1 MFLIPRPLAAGWLIV
16 NRLTFM
22 ENDKP
27 ENLALER
34 IKQLQEKRQQILALS
49 PQEALDRILQ
59 DPQQLP
65 LVHSFPEQDLYF
77 LIHDIGP
84 EDALPVLALASEKQ
98 WDHIVD
104 LEAWQKDRIDIKSV
118 SRWLGLLLDADPQRF
133 IRWFLEQKLEFIE
146 FYLFNNIEVRVREHD
161 QDPSELGDDFFTLDD
176 IYYIRFIDPP
186 VEGDADQITDDQR
199 QAFLTKLTRHLSDF
213 DHRTYQNVLLEAT
226 HVLPAE
232 SEENCYHWRTVRLA
246 EKGFLPFDEA
256 VGIYQPIKPQDI
268 GKYRINRIADSDDD
282 DTPSLLP
289 ISLYPSRLVKEDNH
303 FARAL
308 ATLAGA
314 PQLPDIQDEFANL
327 CNRII
332 VADHKTVRDRE
343 ALREIVKK
351 ACGFIS
357 LGLERLVKDHT
368 DVDPRQAADLFI
380 KYPLTQIFRVGFGGV
395 LKLKWQAEKWL
406 DQCWFAAAGLRLTF
420 WGEQWLGVLGGLLL
434 KKPLFYDYYRTG
446 VLYREFNRLEDIQAT
461 EDIFNQIKAVDDLL
475 SLMTPALAHPASYGF
490 LTYKNLVLTLWARHY
505 LKLPA
510 KPLQAIP
517 LKDFKPFFNDLVS
530 GRPDPGAEKQ
540 CAIPQAMKNHFID
553 WLTAET
559 GLKDFEITEGLGRTF
574 ENLFAEIESEL
585 GMVAARDLDPKYV
598 LMFLLT

>member
-1 MFLIPRPLAAGWLIV
+1 
-16 NRLTFM
+16 M

-27 ENLALER
+27 QNLALER
-34 IKQLQEKRQQILALS
+34 IKQLQEKRQQILALP

-104 LEAWQKDRIDIKSV
+104 LEAWQKDRVDIKSV
-118 SRWLGLLLDADPQRF
+118 SRWLGLLLDADPHRF

-146 FYLFNNIEVRVREHD
+146 FYLFKNIEVRVIEHD
-161 QDPSELGDDFFTLDD
+161 QDPSELGDDFFSLDNT
-176 IYYIRFIDPP
+176 YFIRIIDPP
-186 VEGDADQITDDQR
+186 VKGEAEQIIDDQR
-199 QAFLTKLTRHLSDF
+199 KAFLTKLIKHLADF
-213 DHRTYQNVLLEAT
+213 DHRTYQNVMLEAT

-232 SEENCYHWRTVRLA
+232 SEENCYHWRNVRLA
-246 EKGFLPFDEA
+246 EKGFLPFDDA

-268 GKYRINRIADSDDD
+268 GKHGIDRVSDSDKL
-282 DTPSLLP
+282 SLLP
-289 ISLYPSRLVKEDNH
+289 VPQYPFRLLKEDNH
-303 FARAL
+303 FTRAL
-308 ATLAGA
+308 ATIAGSPA
-314 PQLPDIQDEFANL
+314 LPDIQAEFANL

-332 VADHKTVRDRE
+332 VADHKTVRGRE
-343 ALREIVKK
+343 ELREIVKK
-351 ACGFIS
+351 ACGIIS
-357 LGLERLVKDHT
+357 LGLERLVKDHA
-368 DVDPRQAADLFI
+368 DVDPRQAAEFFI

-395 LKLKWQAEKWL
+395 LELKWQAEKWI

-434 KKPLFYDYYRTG
+434 KKPLFYDNYQTG
-446 VLYREFNRLEDIQAT
+446 VLYREFSRLEDIRVT

-505 LKLPA
+505 LKSPA
-510 KPLQAIP
+510 DPLQSIA
-517 LKDFKPFFNDLVS
+517 LKDFKPFYNDLLPGQPDS
-530 GRPDPGAEKQ
+530 GAKKQ
-540 CAIPQAMKNHFID
+540 RTIPQAMKNHFLN
-553 WLTAET
+553 WLAADT
-559 GLKDFEITEGLGRTF
+559 GLTDLEITGGLGKTF

-585 GMVAARDLDPKYV
+585 GPVSARDLDARYV
-598 LMFLLT
+598 QMFLLS